1 MKGLS
6 TSPRYAQLRSRRRS
20 LGRSPLIQCASVL
33 VSLDIEKVEPLAD
46 GTPFGEAGAYERV
59 IAVARAEVDPAAPG
73 NRGITLIDKA
83 PRNAAGKVEYA
94 TSVFIL
100 RPKDSSR
107 GNGRIL
113 YEVNNRGRKMLF
125 GNIADGPQGVNDPKT
140 LADLGNAFPL
150 RRGYTIVWSG
160 WDPDAPRANMGL
172 ALTAPIATNNGHP
185 IVQTVRE
192 EWVSGTRIGVL
203 EAFKLSHEAA
213 TLEQPRA
220 RLTVRERADDE
231 PRELPLNQW
240 SFIDARSIRLR
251 DGAKAQPGFLYEFH
265 YEAKNPKVQGLGFAA
280 TRDVVSWLRHSPD
293 AVKATGRPM
302 THALAIGFSQAGR
315 YLRNHISEGFNRDE
329 QGRRVFDGIHS
340 HIAGVGRVFFNT
352 PFAQP
357 ARTNT
362 QHEDHGFPENEFPF
376 STATQSD
383 PLTGKTGSLFRGD
396 GSDPLLIET
405 NTSTEYWQKG
415 ASLLHTDPLGTR
427 DIALPENSRVYMV
440 AGTQHGGRAGAT
452 IDPGPNRNP
461 RNPHNPMP
469 AIRALL
475 VALDEWVV
483 SGKAPPP
490 SRVPTLA
497 AGTLVAADKTGFPA
511 VPGAAIVRTTN
522 TVSPPGDWVKPVA
535 GDKVYRTLVS
545 KVDADGNEVA
555 GIRLPDIAVPLATY
569 TGWNEYK
576 PPYPKGEIADRDG
589 SCLPLPVDKAARE
602 ASGDPR
608 PSIAERYKDGADY
621 LAKVQAV
628 VMELMADRLLLAE
641 DAERYLDR
649 ARKEPRVAP

>member
-1 MKGLS
+1 MLLS
-6 TSPRYAQLRSRRRS
+6 LE
-20 LGRSPLIQCASVL
+20 
-33 VSLDIEKVEPLAD
+33 IEKIEPLAD
-46 GTPFGEAGAYERV
+46 GATFGEAGAYERV
-59 IAVARAEVDPAAPG
+59 IAVATGEVDPSSPA
-73 NRGITLIDKA
+73 NSGIALIDKA
-83 PRNAAGKVEYA
+83 SRNAAGKVEYA

-100 RPKDSSR
+100 RPRDSKR

-125 GNIADGPQGVNDPKT
+125 GNIADGLQGVNDPKT
-140 LADLGNAFPL
+140 LADIGNAFPL

-172 ALTAPIATNNGHP
+172 ALTAPVATDNGQP
-185 IVQTVRE
+185 IVQKVRE
-192 EWVSGTRIGVL
+192 EWVSGTRVGLL
-203 EAFKLSHEAA
+203 ETFKLSHEAA
-213 TLEQPRA
+213 TMEQPRA

-240 SFIDARSIRLR
+240 SFVDSRSIRLR
-251 DGAKAQPGFLYEFH
+251 EGTKPKPGFLYEFH

-280 TRDVVSWLRHSPD
+280 TRDLVSWLRHAPD

-302 THALAIGFSQAGR
+302 TYALAIGFSQAGR

-329 QGRRVFDGIHS
+329 KGRRVFDGILS
-340 HIAGVGRVFFNT
+340 HIAGAGRVFFNT

-376 STATQSD
+376 STATLSD
-383 PLTGKTGSLFRGD
+383 PLTGRSGSLFRGD

-415 ASLLHTDPLGTR
+415 ASLLHTDPLGTT
-427 DIALPENSRVYMV
+427 DVTLPENSRVYMI

-452 IDPGPNRNP
+452 TDPGPNFNP

-469 AIRALL
+469 AVRALL

-490 SRVPTLA
+490 SLVPTLS
-497 AGTLVAADKTGFPA
+497 AGTLVEPDKTGFPA

-522 TVSPPGDWVKPVA
+522 VVAPPGDWVRPAVP
-535 GDKVYRTLVS
+535 DKTYRTLVS

-576 PPYPKGEIADRDG
+576 PPYPAGEIADRDG
-589 SCLPLPVDKAARE
+589 SCLPLPVDRAARE

-608 PSIAERYKDGADY
+608 PSIAERYTSGTDY
-621 LAKVQAV
+621 VARVQAV
-628 VMELMADRLLLAE
+628 VSQLMAERLLLPE

>member
-1 MKGLS
+1 MLLS
-6 TSPRYAQLRSRRRS
+6 LE
-20 LGRSPLIQCASVL
+20 
-33 VSLDIEKVEPLAD
+33 IEKVEPLAD
-46 GTPFGEAGAYERV
+46 GAAFGEAGAYERV
-59 IAVARAEVDPAAPG
+59 IAVARGEVDPSSPA
-73 NRGITLIDKA
+73 NSGIALIDKA

-100 RPKDSSR
+100 RPRDPTR

-150 RRGYTIVWSG
+150 RLGYTIVWSG

-172 ALTAPIATNNGHP
+172 ALTAPVATNNGQP
-185 IVQTVRE
+185 IVRTVRE
-192 EWVSGTRIGVL
+192 EWVSGTRVGVL

-240 SFIDARSIRLR
+240 SFVDARSIRLR
-251 DGAKAQPGFLYEFH
+251 EGTQARPGFLYEFH

-280 TRDVVSWLRHSPD
+280 TRDVVSWLRHAPE

-376 STATQSD
+376 STATLGD
-383 PLTGKTGSLFRGD
+383 PLTGRSGSLFRGD

-415 ASLLHTDPLGTR
+415 ASLLHTDPLGTS
-427 DIALPENSRVYMV
+427 DVTLPENSRVYMI

-452 IDPGPNRNP
+452 TDPGPNLNP

-469 AIRALL
+469 AVRALL

-483 SGKAPPP
+483 SGTAPPP

-497 AGTLVAADKTGFPA
+497 AGTLVEADKTGFPA

-522 TVSPPGDWVKPVA
+522 VVAPPGDWVNPVA
-535 GDKVYRTLVS
+535 PDKTYRTLVS

-576 PPYPKGEIADRDG
+576 PPYPAGEIADRDG
-589 SCLPLPVDKAARE
+589 SCLPLPVDRAARE

-608 PSIAERYKDGADY
+608 PSIAERYRSGADY
-621 LAKVQAV
+621 VARVQAV
-628 VMELMADRLLLAE
+628 VTQLMADRLLLAE

>member
-1 MKGLS
+1 MLLS
-6 TSPRYAQLRSRRRS
+6 FS
-20 LGRSPLIQCASVL
+20 IQA
-33 VSLDIEKVEPLAD
+33 VEPLAE
-46 GTPFGEAGAYERV
+46 GAAFGQVGAYERV
-59 IAVARAEVDPAAPG
+59 IATARGEIDPADPA
-73 NRGITLIDKA
+73 NKGIALIDKA
-83 PRNAAGKVEYA
+83 PRNARGKVEYA
-94 TSVFIL
+94 TNVFIL
-100 RPKDSSR
+100 RPKDFSR

-150 RRGYTIVWSG
+150 RQGYTIVWSG

-172 ALTAPIATNNGHP
+172 ALTAPVATDNGQP

-192 EWVSGTRIGVL
+192 EFVSGTRVGIL
-203 EAFKLSHEAA
+203 EVFKLSYEAA

-220 RLTVRERADDE
+220 RLTVRERAADE

-240 SFIDARSIRLR
+240 SFVDGRSIKLR
-251 DGAKAQPGFLYEFH
+251 DGTKPKPGFLYEFH
-265 YEAKNPKVQGLGFAA
+265 YEARNPKVQALGFAA
-280 TRDVVSWLRHSPD
+280 TRDVVSWLRHDPD
-293 AVKATGRPM
+293 AAQATGGKI

-329 QGRRVFDGIHS
+329 KGRRVFDGIHS
-340 HIAGVGRVFFNT
+340 HIAGVGRVFFNM

-357 ARTNT
+357 ARTGT
-362 QHEDHGFPENEFPF
+362 QHEDHDFPENAFPF
-376 STATQSD
+376 STATLSD

-415 ASLLHTDPLGTR
+415 ASLLHTDPLGTQ
-427 DIALPENSRVYMV
+427 DITLPANARVYMI

-452 IDPGPNRNP
+452 TDPGPNINP

-469 AIRALL
+469 AVRALL
-475 VALDEWVV
+475 VALDDWVV

-497 AGTLVAADKTGFPA
+497 GGTLVDADKAGFPA

-522 TVSPPGDWVKPVA
+522 RIAPPGDWVHPKPA
-535 GDKVYRTLVS
+535 DRAYRTMVC
-545 KVDADGNEVA
+545 KVDADGNEA
-555 GIRLPDIAVPLATY
+555 GGIRLPDIAVPLATY

-576 PPYPKGEIADRDG
+576 PPYPAGEIADRDG
-589 SCLPLPVDKAARE
+589 SCLPFPVDKAARE

-608 PSIAERYKDGADY
+608 LSIAERYKSGADY
-621 LAKVQAV
+621 VARVQAV
-628 VMELMADRLLLAE
+628 VTALLADRLILPE
-641 DAERYLDR
+641 DAEKYIER
-649 ARKEPRVAP
+649 ARREPRVAP

>member
-1 MKGLS
+1 M
-6 TSPRYAQLRSRRRS
+6 LRS
-20 LGRSPLIQCASVL
+20 IDVQA
-33 VSLDIEKVEPLAD
+33 VEPLAD
-46 GTPFGEAGAYERV
+46 GATFGAAGAYERV
-59 IAVARAEVDPAAPG
+59 IGTAKGEVDPADPA
-73 NRGITLIDKA
+73 NKGIALFDKA
-83 PRNAAGKVEYA
+83 PRNARGMVEY
-94 TSVFIL
+94 TTDFFVL
-100 RPKDSSR
+100 RPNDPAR

-125 GNIADGPQGVNDPKT
+125 GNIADGPQGVNDPRT

-150 RRGYTIVWSG
+150 RLGYTIVWSG

-172 ALTAPIATNNGHP
+172 ALTAPVATDNGQP

-192 EWVSGTRIGVL
+192 EWVSGTRGGIL
-203 EAFKLSHEAA
+203 EAFKLSQEAA

-240 SFIDARSIRLR
+240 SFVDACSIRLR
-251 DGAKAQPGFLYEFH
+251 DGTRAKLGFLYEFH
-265 YEAKNPKVQGLGFAA
+265 YEARNPKVQGLGFAA

-293 AVKATGRPM
+293 ALKAMGRPI

-315 YLRNHISEGFNRDE
+315 YLRNHVSEGFNRDE

-376 STATQSD
+376 STASLSD
-383 PLTGKTGSLFRGD
+383 PLTGKSGSLFRGD

-415 ASLLHTDPLGTR
+415 ASLLHTDPLGLK
-427 DIALPENSRVYMV
+427 DVALPENSRVYMI

-452 IDPGPNRNP
+452 TDPGPNLNP

-469 AIRALL
+469 AVRALL

-483 SGKAPPP
+483 SGKEPPP

-497 AGTLVAADKTGFPA
+497 AGTLVAPDKTGFPA

-522 TVSPPGDWVKPVA
+522 RVSPPGDWVKPVVA
-535 GDKVYRTLVS
+535 DRAYRTLVS
-545 KVDADGNEVA
+545 KVDADGNEAA

-576 PPYPKGEIADRDG
+576 PPYPVGEIADRDG
-589 SCLPLPVDKAARE
+589 SCLPLALDKADRE

-608 PSIAERYKDGADY
+608 PSIAERYKSGGDY
-621 LAKVQAV
+621 VARVQAV
-628 VMELMADRLLLAE
+628 VDELLADRLLLAE

-649 ARKEPRVAP
+649 ALREPRVAP

>member
-1 MKGLS
+1 MLLS
-6 TSPRYAQLRSRRRS
+6 LS
-20 LGRSPLIQCASVL
+20 IQA
-33 VSLDIEKVEPLAD
+33 IEPLAEGAAF
-46 GTPFGEAGAYERV
+46 GTAGAYERV
-59 IAVARAEVDPAAPG
+59 IATARGEVDPADPA
-73 NRGITLIDKA
+73 NKGIALIDKA
-83 PRNAAGKVEYA
+83 PRNARGRVEYA
-94 TSVFIL
+94 TDVFIL
-100 RPKDSSR
+100 RPKDFSR

-140 LADLGNAFPL
+140 LADLGNGFPL
-150 RRGYTIVWSG
+150 RQGYTIVWSG

-172 ALTAPIATNNGHP
+172 ALTAPVATDNGQP

-192 EWVSGTRIGVL
+192 EFVSGTRVGVL
-203 EAFKLSHEAA
+203 ETFKLSYEAA

-220 RLTVRERADDE
+220 RLTVRERAADE

-240 SFIDARSIRLR
+240 SFVDARSIKLR
-251 DGAKAQPGFLYEFH
+251 DGTKPRPGFLYEFH
-265 YEAKNPKVQGLGFAA
+265 YEARNPKVQGLGFAA

-293 AVKATGRPM
+293 ALEATGGRI

-340 HIAGVGRVFFNT
+340 HIAGIGRVFFNT

-357 ARTNT
+357 ARTGT
-362 QHEDHGFPENEFPF
+362 QHEDHDFPENAFPF
-376 STATQSD
+376 STATMSD
-383 PLTGKTGSLFRGD
+383 PLTGTSGSLFRGD

-427 DIALPENSRVYMV
+427 DIALPANSRVYMI

-452 IDPGPNRNP
+452 TDPGPNVNP

-469 AIRALL
+469 AVRALL

-490 SRVPTLA
+490 SRVPQLA
-497 AGTLVAADKTGFPA
+497 DGTLVEPDKTGFPA
-511 VPGAAIVRTTN
+511 VPGAAVVRVTN
-522 TVSPPGDWVKPVA
+522 RIAPPGDWVKPEPA
-535 GDKVYRTLVS
+535 EKAYRTLVC
-545 KVDADGNEVA
+545 KVDADGNEA
-555 GIRLPDIAVPLATY
+555 GGVRLPDIAVPLATY

-576 PPYPKGEIADRDG
+576 PPYPAGEIADRDG
-589 SCLPLPVDKAARE
+589 SCLPFALDKAARE
-602 ASGDPR
+602 AAGDPR
-608 PSIAERYKDGADY
+608 PSIAERYRSGADY
-621 LAKVQAV
+621 VAKVQAV
-628 VMELMADRLLLAE
+628 VAALMADRLLLPE
-641 DAERYLDR
+641 DAGNYIER
-649 ARKEPRVAP
+649 ARREPRVAP

>member
-1 MKGLS
+1 MLLS
-6 TSPRYAQLRSRRRS
+6 LE
-20 LGRSPLIQCASVL
+20 
-33 VSLDIEKVEPLAD
+33 IEKVEPLAD
-46 GTPFGEAGAYERV
+46 GVAFGEAGAYERV
-59 IAVARAEVDPAAPG
+59 IAVARGEVDPSSPA
-73 NRGITLIDKA
+73 NSGIALIDKA

-100 RPKDSSR
+100 RPSDPTR

-150 RRGYTIVWSG
+150 RLGYTIVWSG

-172 ALTAPIATNNGHP
+172 ALTAPVATNNGQP

-192 EWVSGTRIGVL
+192 EWVSGTRVGVL
-203 EAFKLSHEAA
+203 DAFKLSHEAA

-240 SFIDARSIRLR
+240 SFVDARSIRLR
-251 DGAKAQPGFLYEFH
+251 EGTQARPGFLYEFH

-280 TRDVVSWLRHSPD
+280 TRDVVSWLRHSPE

-340 HIAGVGRVFFNT
+340 HIAGVGRVFFNM

-376 STATQSD
+376 STATLGD
-383 PLTGKTGSLFRGD
+383 PLTGRSGSLFRGD

-415 ASLLHTDPLGTR
+415 ASLLHTDPLGTQ
-427 DIALPENSRVYMV
+427 DVALPENSRVYMI

-452 IDPGPNRNP
+452 TDPGPNLNP

-469 AIRALL
+469 AVRALL
-475 VALDEWVV
+475 VALDAWVV
-483 SGKAPPP
+483 SGTAPPP

-497 AGTLVAADKTGFPA
+497 AGTLVEAEKTGFPA

-522 TVSPPGDWVKPVA
+522 VVAPPGDWVKPAVP
-535 GDKVYRTLVS
+535 DKTYRTLVS

-576 PPYPKGEIADRDG
+576 PPYPAGEIADRDG
-589 SCLPLPVDKAARE
+589 SCLPLPVDKTARE
-602 ASGDPR
+602 AAGDPR
-608 PSIAERYKDGADY
+608 PSIAERYTSGADY
-621 LAKVQAV
+621 VARVTAV
-628 VMELMADRLLLAE
+628 VSQLMADRLLLAE
-641 DAERYLDR
+641 DGERYLDR

>member
-1 MKGLS
+1 MLLS
-6 TSPRYAQLRSRRRS
+6 FE
-20 LGRSPLIQCASVL
+20 
-33 VSLDIEKVEPLAD
+33 IERVEPLAD
-46 GTPFGEAGAYERV
+46 GAPFGDAGAYERV
-59 IAVARAEVDPAAPG
+59 IGTARGEVDPALPA
-73 NRGITLIDKA
+73 NRDIALIDKA

-100 RPKDSSR
+100 RPKDSAR

-172 ALTAPIATNNGHP
+172 ALTAPVATDNGQP

-192 EWVSGTRIGVL
+192 EWVSGTRIGIL
-203 EAFKLSHEAA
+203 ETFKLSHEAA

-240 SFIDARSIRLR
+240 SFVDACSIKLR
-251 DGAKAQPGFLYEFH
+251 DGTPAKPGFLYEFH

-293 AVKATGRPM
+293 AAKATGGPI
-302 THALAIGFSQAGR
+302 THTLAIGFSQAGR

-452 IDPGPNRNP
+452 TDPGPNLNP

-497 AGTLVAADKTGFPA
+497 AGTLVEPDKTGFPA

-589 SCLPLPVDKAARE
+589 SCLPLPVDKASRE

-608 PSIAERYKDGADY
+608 PSIAERYRDGADY
-621 LAKVQAV
+621 VAKVQAV
-628 VMELMADRLLLAE
+628 VTELMADRLLLAE

>member
-1 MKGLS
+1 MI
-6 TSPRYAQLRSRRRS
+6 TS
-20 LGRSPLIQCASVL
+20 IDIKSVDL
-33 VSLDIEKVEPLAD
+33 LAD
-46 GTPFGEAGAYERV
+46 GAAFGAVGAYERA
-59 IAVARAEVDPAAPG
+59 IGVAKGEVDPAHPG
-73 NRGITLIDKA
+73 NKGIALIDKA
-83 PRNAAGKVEYA
+83 PRNAAGKVEYS
-94 TSVFIL
+94 TDIFIL
-100 RPKDSSR
+100 RPKNPAS

-140 LADLGNAFPL
+140 VADLGNGFPL

-160 WDPDAPRANMGL
+160 WDPGAPRANMGL
-172 ALTAPIATNNGHP
+172 ALTAPVATDNGQP
-185 IVQTVRE
+185 IVRTVRE

-213 TLEQPRA
+213 SLEQNRA

-240 SFIDARSIRLR
+240 SFVDTRTVKLR
-251 DGAKAQPGFLYEFH
+251 EGSKPQPGFLYEFH
-265 YEAKNPKVQGLGFAA
+265 YEATNPRVQGLGFAA
-280 TRDVVSWLRHSPD
+280 TRDVVSWLRHSPQ
-293 AVKATGRPM
+293 APKAIGRPI

-315 YLRNHISEGFNRDE
+315 YLRSHVSEGFNRDE
-329 QGRRVFDGIHS
+329 QGRRVFDGILS

-376 STATQSD
+376 STAALDD
-383 PLTGKTGSLFRGD
+383 PLTGKAGSLFRGD

-415 ASLLHTDPLGTR
+415 ASLLTTDPLGTR
-427 DIALPENSRVYMV
+427 DIALPANSRAYMV

-452 IDPGPNRNP
+452 TDPGPNINP

-475 VALDEWVV
+475 VALDDWVV
-483 SGKAPPP
+483 TGKEPPP
-490 SRVPTLA
+490 NRVPTLA
-497 AGTLVAADKTGFPA
+497 AGTLVEPGSTGFPA
-511 VPGAAIVRTTN
+511 IPGAAIVRTTN
-522 TVSPPGDWVKPVA
+522 RVSPPGDWVKP
-535 GDKVYRTLVS
+535 GREDRLYRTLVS
-545 KVDADGNEVA
+545 KVDADGNEAA

-569 TGWNEYK
+569 TGWNAYK
-576 PPYPKGEIADRDG
+576 PPYPRGEMADRDG
-589 SCLPLPVDKAARE
+589 SCLPFAFDKASRE

-608 PSIAERYKDGADY
+608 PSIAERYKSGTDY
-621 LAKVQAV
+621 IAKVKAV
-628 VMELMADRLLLAE
+628 AETLMAERLLLAE
-641 DAERYLDR
+641 DVERYLDR